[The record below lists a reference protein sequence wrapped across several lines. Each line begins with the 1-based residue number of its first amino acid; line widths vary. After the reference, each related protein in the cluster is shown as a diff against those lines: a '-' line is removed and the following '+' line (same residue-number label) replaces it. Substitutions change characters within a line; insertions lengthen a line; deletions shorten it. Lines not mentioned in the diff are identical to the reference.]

1 MRTADL
7 QQAIDVS
14 LAVELF
20 DWTYR
25 RSIAKYQ
32 VILEAMGVP
41 DPTRVRYREQLGQ
54 AMQQVVFFGSSFED
68 ALAKVAIPGQDQ
80 AAFKAMLDEELK
92 QLQPYNCARYR
103 LPIGTTQEWI
113 QRGRPR

>member
-1 MRTADL
+1 M
-7 QQAIDVS
+7 S
-14 LAVELF
+14 LAVQLF

-25 RSIAKYQ
+25 CSIAKYQ
-32 VILEAMGVP
+32 TIQEAMGVP

-54 AMQQVVFFGSSFED
+54 AMQQVVFFGSTFED
-68 ALAKVAIPGQDQ
+68 ALAKVAISEADQ
-80 AAFKAMLDEELK
+80 AAFRAILNEELK